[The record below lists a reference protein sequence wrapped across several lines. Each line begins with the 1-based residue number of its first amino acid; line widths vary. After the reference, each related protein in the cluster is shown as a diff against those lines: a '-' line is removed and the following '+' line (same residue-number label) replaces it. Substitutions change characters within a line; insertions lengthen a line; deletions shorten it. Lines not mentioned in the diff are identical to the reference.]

1 MMKPLLGRLAKTRWK
16 LWLAVLV
23 GAPAVLVMGF
33 ALLVRTEWFEEKI
46 RQTMVARLQEVT
58 SGDVEIGSLSLDP
71 VGLTGFTVVVRDVS
85 LGRSDESSHPPFLQI
100 PSLRLDVGIESFLRR
115 DIALRAMEVESPRL
129 ELVTADD
136 GSTNLPSLGTWAVG
150 TSLPAGWFDLVADR
164 LDVRQGR
171 VSWNGLQFPVSLAS
185 EQFSL
190 ETRFEEASDRYRA
203 SVKLGSSSAQ
213 IGDYEPVVTKGDL
226 EFFLY
231 RDRLE
236 APHIRLAAGESQVEA
251 SLRVDDFRRPR
262 VIADYQLR
270 AELSSWADSF
280 EISAVERGGAEVLG
294 KASWDIQ
301 GGKLEYSGQLELKG
315 LSLRS
320 SPVAVEQI
328 EVVGQYEGD
337 GQHLAIHDLEVS
349 VPGGRFAGK
358 VDVEIFTDAAP
369 RYRVAG
375 KLDLELPS
383 ALEALDLPSGKV
395 SGLPWTSVVAG
406 QLQGEGAGADEFEA
420 ALSLQLAAPEALEE
434 GQSPLAGQIELTYNA
449 RSRQAD
455 ISLLRLST
463 PSADFDATGSVS
475 LAGRSSLAV
484 HAKTKSP
491 DALAYLAE
499 VAAPRWA
506 DSLAALVAEASFD
519 GDLGGYF
526 FSKGGPAYEL
536 EGRAQARGLRL
547 LGHDWKS
554 FEAEVQLRPDQ
565 LRILSGHL
573 KDGAATATM
582 SITLPLGQGGLARD
596 SPLAVDLR
604 LEEIPLDRLV
614 SAAGWEIPIKGRAGG
629 RIQVAGSVAR
639 PRGSAKLEISDGEA
653 WGRPFDL
660 LAGGIEFSK
669 EKITLRK
676 FDLSHQDAT
685 IRATAQFEPPERRF
699 RLDAEG
705 KDWGIEQLK
714 TLPPSFGGTLHF
726 ELGGSGR
733 LGTGEELFEE
743 FALSGLWDV
752 ESVNFNRKLIGS
764 LKGSVET
771 VDREVTLDWEAE
783 LLTGRLEGAAHV
795 YPTENGKLR
804 GRTQFAELSV
814 VELARLADVSLD
826 KATGTID
833 GHCTFS
839 AASWDLDN
847 LMAEGQV
854 TRLEGEFAA
863 IPTVEKQYSIWNP
876 FPMRW
881 GYARNTLRL
890 DRMRL
895 LGEGTDVEI
904 NGEVSFS
911 PEERLDVDVS
921 GTFNLAV
928 LESFRSDLQARG
940 SSTLEMKIAGSLQA
954 PQLEGRMELNDA
966 SLRSVHLTNGLSQ
979 VEGVVTFTGDRMNIE
994 QVTATTGGGRLRLS
1008 GNSSFGADTANYR
1021 VNVEV
1026 EQVRLRYPTSI
1037 RSVFDGRLTLSGA
1050 GFQSLLEGNVVVHR
1064 AAIEQEFELGVVLAS
1079 LGEPTPTPPS
1089 NPLLENM
1096 QLDIQIRSVPDLQV
1110 ETSLIRNMQSHVDLR
1125 LAGTALSP
1133 ALLGRVSITQGDV
1146 NFRGSRYVINRG
1158 DIEFVNPFRIEPTVN
1173 FQLESRMRDV
1183 DIALTLSG
1191 PARKMNLSYRSDP
1204 PLQFNE
1210 LVYLIASGRDPG
1222 DPVLAAR
1229 QTVQQQHLLQ
1239 TGANTV
1245 MSQALAQPG
1254 SRRVQR
1260 FFGVSRL
1267 KVDPQAGGAEFNP
1280 SARISTDQPITND
1293 LTLTYSY
1300 DLSSAQQQTV
1310 RVEWAPTRRW
1320 SMIVTRDE
1328 NGLVGADLIYKK
1340 RLR

>member
-1 MMKPLLGRLAKTRWK
+1 MKPLLRRLSKTRWK
-16 LWLAVLV
+16 LWLAVLA
-23 GAPAVLVMGF
+23 GAPAILVTGF
-33 ALLVRTEWFEEKI
+33 ALLVRTEWFEERI
-46 RQTMVARLQEVT
+46 RQSALAELREATG
-58 SGDVEIGSLSLDP
+58 GDVQIGDLSLDP

-85 LGRSDESSHPPFLQI
+85 FARSDESSQPPFLRI
-100 PSLRLDVGIESFLRR
+100 PSLRLNVGIESFLRR
-115 DIALRAMEVESPRL
+115 DIALRAMEVESPRV

-136 GSTNLPSLGTWAVG
+136 GSTNLPSLERWAEG

-164 LDVRQGR
+164 LHVREGS

-185 EQFSL
+185 EQFFL
-190 ETRFEEASDRYRA
+190 ETRFEKASDRYRA
-203 SVKLGSSSAQ
+203 SVKLGSSSAR
-213 IGDYEPVVTKGDL
+213 IGDYEPLVTEGDL

-236 APHIRLAAGESQVEA
+236 APRIRLAAGDSQVEA
-251 SLRVDDFRRPR
+251 SLRVDDFRHPR
-262 VIADYQLR
+262 IDADYQLR
-270 AELSSWADSF
+270 AELSSWAERF
-280 EISAVERGGAEVLG
+280 EIAAVERGRSEVVG
-294 KASWDIQ
+294 EASWDMQ
-301 GGKLEYSGQLELKG
+301 RGKLAYSGRVEIQG

-320 SPVAVEQI
+320 TPIAVEPI
-328 EVVGQYEGD
+328 EALARYEGD
-337 GQHLAIHDLEVS
+337 GRRLAIRDLEVS
-349 VPGGRFAGK
+349 VPGGRFEGG
-358 VDVEIFTDAAP
+358 VDVDIVAGAAP
-369 RYRVAG
+369 RYG
-375 KLDLELPS
+375 ITGELDLALPSLLDAVELPY
-383 ALEALDLPSGKV
+383 GKV
-395 SGLPWTSVVAG
+395 PGRPWSSVVAG
-406 QLQGEGAGADEFEA
+406 RLRGYGSGVDEFEA
-420 ALSLQLAAPEALEE
+420 ALSLELAAPEAMEE
-434 GQSPLAGQIELTYNA
+434 GLSPLAGQIEIAYSA
-449 RSRQAD
+449 RDRQAD
-455 ISLLRLST
+455 VFLLRLST
-463 PSADFDATGSVS
+463 PSTDFDATGFLS
-475 LAGRSSLAV
+475 LDGRSSLMV
-484 HAKTKSP
+484 HAKTKSSERLVH
-491 DALAYLAE
+491 LAKA
-499 VAAPRWA
+499 AAPQWA
-506 DSLAALVAEASFD
+506 DSLNGLFSEASFD
-519 GDLGGYF
+519 GDLGGYL

-536 EGRAQARGLRL
+536 RGWARARGLRL
-547 LGHDWKS
+547 LGHEWKS
-554 FEAEVQLRPDQ
+554 FETEMELRPDQ
-565 LRILSGHL
+565 LRIAHGRL
-573 KDGAATATM
+573 KDGPAMATM
-582 SITLPLGQGGLARD
+582 SFTLPLDQGSLAAEL
-596 SPLAVDLR
+596 PLAGDLR
-604 LEEIPLDRLV
+604 LENLPLDRLV

-629 RIQVAGSVAR
+629 TIRVAGSAAQ
-639 PRGSAKLEISDGEA
+639 PRGSAKVEISDGEA

-660 LAGGIEFSK
+660 LAGEIEFS
-669 EKITLRK
+669 EEEITLRK
-676 FDLSHQDAT
+676 FDLFHQDAE
-685 IRATAQFEPPERRF
+685 IRATARFDPPQRRF
-699 RLDAEG
+699 RFDAEG
-705 KDWGIEQLK
+705 KDWRIEQLK
-714 TLPPSFGGTLHF
+714 TLPPSFGGALHF

-733 LGTGEELFEE
+733 LGRGEELFEE
-743 FALSGLWDV
+743 LALSGLWSV
-752 ESVNFNRKLIGS
+752 ESFHFNRKPIGS
-764 LKGSVET
+764 LQGHVET
-771 VDREVTLDWEAE
+771 VDHEVTLDWQAE
-783 LLTGRLEGAAHV
+783 LLAGRLEGAAHV
-795 YPTENGKLR
+795 YPTQNGKLR
-804 GRTQFAELSV
+804 GRTQFTDVSV
-814 VELARLADVSLD
+814 VELARLADVSVE
-826 KATGTID
+826 KATGTVD

-839 AASWDLDN
+839 AASWGLDE

-854 TRLEGEFAA
+854 TRLEGELAA
-863 IPTVEKQYSIWNP
+863 IPTVEKHYGIWNP

-881 GYARNTLRL
+881 AYAHNTLRL

-911 PEERLDVDVS
+911 PEEQVNVDVS

-928 LESFRSDLQARG
+928 IESFRSDLQARG
-940 SSTLEMKIAGSLQA
+940 SSTLEMKVGGSLQV
-954 PQLEGRMELNDA
+954 PLLEGRMELNDA
-966 SLRSVHLTNGLSQ
+966 SLRSVHLANGLSQ

-1050 GFQSLLEGNVVVHR
+1050 GFQSLLEGDVVVHR

-1089 NPLLENM
+1089 NPVLENM

-1125 LAGTALSP
+1125 LAGTAVAP

-1158 DIEFVNPFRIEPTVN
+1158 DVEFANPFRIEPTVN
-1173 FQLESRMRDV
+1173 FNLESRLRDV

-1222 DPVLAAR
+1222 DPVLAAQ

-1245 MSQALAQPG
+1245 MAQALSQPG

-1293 LTLTYSY
+1293 LILTYSY

>member
-1 MMKPLLGRLAKTRWK
+1 MKPLFQRLAKIRWK

-23 GAPAVLVMGF
+23 GLL
-33 ALLVRTEWFEEKI
+33 ALLVTGFGLLIRTEWFQEQI
-46 RQTMVARLQEVT
+46 RQTVVARLQEAT
-58 SGDVEIGSLSLDP
+58 NGAVEIGSLSLDP
-71 VGLTGFTVVVRDVS
+71 VGLTGFTVVVSDVS
-85 LGRSDESSHPPFLQI
+85 LGRSDEASHPPFLRI
-100 PSLRLDVGIESFLRR
+100 PSLGLDVGIESFLRR
-115 DIALRAMEVESPRL
+115 EIALRAMEVESPSV

-136 GSTNLPSLGTWAVG
+136 GSTNLPSLRAWAAGTA
-150 TSLPAGWFDLVADR
+150 LPAGWFDLVADR
-164 LDVRQGR
+164 LTVREGR

-185 EQFSL
+185 EEFSL

-203 SVKLGSSSAQ
+203 SVRLGSSSAQ
-213 IGDYEPVVTKGDL
+213 IGDYDPVVTEGDFEL
-226 EFFLY
+226 FLY

-251 SLRVDDFRRPR
+251 SLRVDDFHRPR
-262 VIADYQLR
+262 VDADYQLR
-270 AELSSWADSF
+270 AELSSWADRF
-280 EISAVERGGAEVLG
+280 EISAVERGRSEVVG
-294 KASWDIQ
+294 KLSWDVQ
-301 GGKLEYSGQLELKG
+301 EGPFEYSGQLELEG
-315 LSLRS
+315 LALRS
-320 SPVAVEQI
+320 SPLALDQI
-328 EVVGQYEGD
+328 EAVGRYEGD
-337 GQHLAIHDLEVS
+337 GRHLAIRDLEVY
-349 VPGGRFAGK
+349 VLGGRFAGK
-358 VDVEIFTDAAP
+358 VDVDILSDAAP
-369 RYRVAG
+369 RFAVAG
-375 KLDLELPS
+375 ELDLELPS
-383 ALEALDLPSGKV
+383 VLEAIELPSGKA
-395 SGLPWTSVVAG
+395 SDLPWSSVVAG
-406 QLQGEGAGADEFEA
+406 QLQGEGTGADEFEA
-420 ALSLQLAAPEALEE
+420 ALSLQLAVPEALEE
-434 GQSPLAGQIELTYNA
+434 GQSPLAGQIELTYKN
-449 RSRQAD
+449 RDRQAE

-484 HAKTKSP
+484 HAKTKS
-491 DALAYLAE
+491 AEGLAYLAE
-499 VAAPRWA
+499 VVAPQWA
-506 DSLAALVAEASFD
+506 DSSADLVAEASFD

-526 FSKGGPAYEL
+526 FSAGGPAYEV
-536 EGRAQARGLRL
+536 EGRARARGLRL

-554 FEAEVQLRPDQ
+554 FEAEVKVRPDQ
-565 LRILSGHL
+565 LRIRNGHL
-573 KDGAATATM
+573 EDGAATATM
-582 SITLPLGQGGLARD
+582 SITLPLDQGALARD
-596 SPLAVDLR
+596 LPLAADLS

-614 SAAGWEIPIKGRAGG
+614 SAAGWEIPVKGRAGG
-629 RIQVAGSVAR
+629 KIQVAGSMAR
-639 PRGSAKLEISDGEA
+639 PRGSAKVEISEGEA

-660 LAGGIEFSK
+660 LAGEVDFSD
-669 EKITLRK
+669 ERIALRN
-676 FDLSHQDAT
+676 FDLAHQGAE

-699 RLDAEG
+699 LFDLDG
-705 KDWGIEQLK
+705 TDLGIEQLRV
-714 TLPPSFGGTLHF
+714 LPPSFGGALRF
-726 ELGGSGR
+726 ELKGSGR
-733 LGTGEELFEE
+733 LGTGEQLFEE

-752 ESVNFNRKLIGS
+752 GALEFNQQPIGS
-764 LKGSVET
+764 FKGGVKT
-771 VDREVTLDWEAE
+771 ADLEVTLDWQAE
-783 LLTGRLEGAAHV
+783 LLDGRMEGTAHI
-795 YPTENGKLR
+795 YPTENGKSQ
-804 GRTQFAELSV
+804 GRTQFADLSV

-826 KATGTID
+826 KAVGTVD

-839 AASWDLDN
+839 AASWGLDD

-863 IPTVEKQYSIWNP
+863 IPTVEKQYGIWNP

-911 PEERLDVDVS
+911 PEEHLEVDVS

-940 SSTLEMKIAGSLQA
+940 SSTLEMTIAGP
-954 PQLEGRMELNDA
+954 PQTPSLEGRMELNDA
-966 SLRSVHLTNGLSQ
+966 SLRSVHLANGLSE
-979 VEGVVTFTGDRMNIE
+979 VEGVVTFTGDRMTIE
-994 QVTATTGGGRLRLS
+994 EVTATTGGGRLRLS
-1008 GNSSFGADTANYR
+1008 GNSSFGTDTANYR
-1021 VNVEV
+1021 IDVEAQ
-1026 EQVRLRYPTSI
+1026 QVRLRYPTSI
-1037 RSVFDGRLTLSGA
+1037 RSVFDGQLTLSGA
-1050 GFQSLLEGNVVVHR
+1050 GIQSLLEGNVVVHR

-1079 LGEPTPTPPS
+1079 LGEPTLTPPS

-1110 ETSLIRNMQSHVDLR
+1110 ETSLIRNMQSHVDIR

-1173 FQLESRMRDV
+1173 FDLETRLRDV

-1222 DPVLAAR
+1222 DPVLAAQ

>member
-1 MMKPLLGRLAKTRWK
+1 MKPLLRRLAKTRWK

-23 GAPAVLVMGF
+23 GGPAVLVIGF
-33 ALLVRTEWFEEKI
+33 GLLIRTEWFQDRI
-46 RQTMVARLQEVT
+46 RQTIVARLQEAT
-58 SGDVEIGSLSLDP
+58 GGDVEIGSLSLDP
-71 VGLTGFTVVVRDVS
+71 IELTGFGVVIRDVS
-85 LGRSDESSHPPFLQI
+85 LGRSDESSHPPFLGI
-100 PSLRLDVGIESFLRR
+100 PFLRLNVGIESFLRR
-115 DIALRAMEVESPRL
+115 DIALRAIEVESPRV

-136 GSTNLPSLGTWAVG
+136 GSTNLPALGAWAVG
-150 TSLPAGWFDLVADR
+150 TALPAAWFDLAADR
-164 LDVRQGR
+164 LNVREGR
-171 VSWNGLQFPVSLAS
+171 VSWNGLRFPVSLGS
-185 EQFSL
+185 ERFSL

-203 SVKLGSSSAQ
+203 SVRLGSSSVQ
-213 IGDYEPVVTKGDL
+213 VGDHEPVVTEGYL
-226 EFFLY
+226 EVFLY

-236 APHIRLAAGESQVEA
+236 APHIRLAAGESRVEA

-262 VIADYQLR
+262 VDVDYQLH
-270 AELSSWADSF
+270 ADLSSWADRF
-280 EISAVERGGAEVLG
+280 EISTVEGGRSEVLG
-294 KASWDIQ
+294 KASWDLQ
-301 GGKLEYSGQLELKG
+301 EGKFEHSGRLELKG

-320 SPVAVEQI
+320 SPLAVDQI
-328 EVVGQYEGD
+328 EALGRYKGD
-337 GQHLAIHDLEVS
+337 GRHLAIHDLEVY
-349 VPGGRFAGK
+349 VLGGRFAGK
-358 VDVEIFTDAAP
+358 VDVEVLGDAAP
-369 RYRVAG
+369 HYRVAG
-375 KLDLELPS
+375 ELDLELPS
-383 ALEALDLPSGKV
+383 VLEAIELPHGKV
-395 SGLPWTSVVAG
+395 SDLPWSSVVAG
-406 QLQGEGAGADEFEA
+406 RLQGEGAGADEFEA
-420 ALSLQLAAPEALEE
+420 ALSLQLTAPEVLEG
-434 GQSPLAGQIELTYNA
+434 GQSPLAGQIDLSYSA
-449 RSRQAD
+449 RDRRAD

-491 DALAYLAE
+491 DGIAYLAK
-499 VAAPRWA
+499 VAVPQWE
-506 DSLAALVAEASFD
+506 DSLADLIGEASFD

-526 FSKGGPAYEL
+526 FSEAGPAYEVA
-536 EGRAQARGLRL
+536 GRAQASGLRL

-554 FEAEVQLRPDQ
+554 FEAEVQVRPDQ
-565 LRILSGHL
+565 LRILRGRL
-573 KDGAATATM
+573 EDGAAIATM
-582 SITLPLGQGGLARD
+582 SIALPLDQGDVAPDLPVA
-596 SPLAVDLR
+596 ADLR

-629 RIQVAGSVAR
+629 TIQVAGSVAR
-639 PRGSAKLEISDGEA
+639 PRGSAKVEISDGEA

-660 LAGGIEFSK
+660 LAGEIEFRE
-669 EKITLRK
+669 EKITLRNL
-676 FDLSHQDAT
+676 DLSHQET
-685 IRATAQFEPPERRF
+685 EIRATAQFEPPERRF
-699 RLDAEG
+699 LFDLEG
-705 KDWGIEQLK
+705 KDWGIEQLR
-714 TLPPSFGGTLHF
+714 TLPPSFGGALRF
-726 ELGGSGR
+726 ELKGSGR
-733 LGTGEELFEE
+733 LGRGEQLFEE

-752 ESVNFNRKLIGS
+752 GS
-764 LKGSVET
+764 LEFNQQPVGSFKGDVKT
-771 VDREVTLDWEAE
+771 ADLEVTLDWQAE
-783 LLTGRLEGAAHV
+783 LLDGRMEGTAHI
-795 YPTENGKLR
+795 YPTENGKSQ
-804 GRTQFAELSV
+804 GRAQFADLSV

-826 KATGTID
+826 KAAGAVD

-839 AASWDLDN
+839 AASWGLDD

-863 IPTVEKQYSIWNP
+863 IPTVEKQYGVWNP

-881 GYARNTLRL
+881 GFARNTLRL

-911 PEERLDVDVS
+911 PEEPLDVDIS

-940 SSTLEMKIAGSLQA
+940 SSTLEMKIAGSLQV

-966 SLRSVHLTNGLSQ
+966 SLRSVHLANGLSE
-979 VEGVVTFTGDRMNIE
+979 VEGVVTFTGDRMSIE
-994 QVTATTGGGRLRLS
+994 EVTATTGGGRLRLS

-1021 VNVEV
+1021 VNVEA

-1037 RSVFDGRLTLSGA
+1037 RSVFDGQLTLSGS
-1050 GFQSLLEGNVVVHR
+1050 GLQSLLEGNVVVHR

-1110 ETSLIRNMQSHVDLR
+1110 DTSLIRNMQSHVDIR

-1158 DIEFVNPFRIEPTVN
+1158 DIEFANPFRIEPTVN
-1173 FQLESRMRDV
+1173 FDLETRLRDV

-1222 DPVLAAR
+1222 DPVLAAQ